1 MKEVIAPE
9 GPIMQF
15 FARIWDLVVISIVF
29 VVSCI
34 PVITIGCALTALY
47 YTIVKSIVHQEGHLV
62 RNYFRGFRMNLKQ
75 GLILGIICDV
85 LLAVLGGNLA
95 VIVLLG
101 LGNIGVIFGAI
112 FVAIL
117 LVALVMMAYC
127 FPILA
132 RFEVTLIGLL
142 QTGFQLTLQYAKI
155 SFQLLVM
162 EIMLFLGI
170 AAGLFFMPVLLIFWP
185 GMIVY
190 AQSKLLEPILMQ
202 YMQKE
207 EEHETEIV

>member
-1 MKEVIAPE
+1 MREVIAPE

-15 FARIWDLVVISIVF
+15 FARILDLAVISIVF

-34 PVITIGCALTALY
+34 PVITIGCALTSLY
-47 YTIVKSIVHQEGHLV
+47 YTIVKSIVHQEGHIIK
-62 RNYFRGFRMNLKQ
+62 NYFHGFRMNLKQ
-75 GLILGIICDV
+75 GLILGMICDL
-85 LLAVLGGNLA
+85 LLAVLIGNLI
-95 VIVLLG
+95 VIVLFD
-101 LGNIGVIFGAI
+101 LGNIGIAFGAV

-117 LVALVMMAYC
+117 LVIFVMMAYC

-132 RFEVTLIGLL
+132 RFEVTLSGLL
-142 QTGFQLTLQYAKI
+142 QTGFQLVLQYGKV

-162 EIMLFLGI
+162 EILLFLGI

-185 GMIVY
+185 GMMIY

-207 EEHETEIV
+207 EEHETEII